1 MTSQQVIDLPA
12 DRMEGDVVVAFFF
25 QDQRPLEGASGLLDW
40 RLNGRLTELLAE
52 KLVEGQSGER
62 VIVANNGKLNADW
75 VLFIGGGSIQSWQAY
90 VVRALLEQVLE
101 ICRNAGFRRVSLC
114 FPDDCGL
121 SRTDLQS
128 ILSNILQDMGPA
140 APDCLVSC
148 AEIKP
153 VLAV

>member
-52 KLVEGQSGER
+52 KLVEGWSGER

-75 VLFIGGGSIQSWQAY
+75 VLFIGGGSIHGWQAY

-128 ILSNILQDMGPA
+128 ILNNILQDMGSA